1 MFRQEHVQLYI
12 LYTCTCILC
21 VTQRYRLFSIIKH
34 DIVNTIDKL
43 KITALIILSIL

>member
-1 MFRQEHVQLYI
+1 MFRQKHVQLYI
-12 LYTCTCILC
+12 LYTYILC
-21 VTQRYRLFSIIKH
+21 VTQRYHLSIIKH